1 MDRLLSTHIKLTN
14 IIPGTV
20 QTLPRPGMIFA
31 RGIAGLSYCETEES
45 SPEDIEAEVN
55 VLPGAAMKLAG

>member
-20 QTLPRPGMIFA
+20 Q
-31 RGIAGLSYCETEES
+31 
-45 SPEDIEAEVN
+45 N